1 MLIID
6 KITVLKAKREVR
18 VFLKKQGQQIS
29 NEYCVIH
36 KFGRD
41 ILSEVSLSVPKSEM
55 RSLLFGVIKR
65 SDYFALR
72 LSPLGAA
79 KAIIPSYSDRVALE
93 MELKQYIGK
102 KIKEV
107 AEL

>member
-1 MLIID
+1 MLTIN

-18 VFLKKQGQQIS
+18 VFLKKEGQQIS

-65 SDYFALR
+65 SDYFT
-72 LSPLGAA
+72 A
-79 KAIIPSYSDRVALE
+79 KAITPSYSDRIALE

-102 KIKEV
+102 RIKEV